1 MPDSTVETTCH
12 ATTVNFDLAMIIIA
26 CFFQIEKNQ
35 VLTDENKKLKEK
47 CSNLEE
53 LLSEEETDISDVLE
67 LIRTMQTTGAK
78 NGANIGPISPISAV
92 AAKLRGNYK

>member
-1 MPDSTVETTCH
+1 MQDWSLNLFLFC
-12 ATTVNFDLAMIIIA
+12 L
-26 CFFQIEKNQ
+26 FQIEKNQ

-67 LIRTMQTTGAK
+67 LIRTMQTGAK

>member
-1 MPDSTVETTCH
+1 M
-12 ATTVNFDLAMIIIA
+12 
-26 CFFQIEKNQ
+26 
-35 VLTDENKKLKEK
+35 LTDENKKLKEK

-67 LIRTMQTTGAK
+67 LIRTMQTGAK
-78 NGANIGPISPISAV
+78 NGANLGPISPISAV